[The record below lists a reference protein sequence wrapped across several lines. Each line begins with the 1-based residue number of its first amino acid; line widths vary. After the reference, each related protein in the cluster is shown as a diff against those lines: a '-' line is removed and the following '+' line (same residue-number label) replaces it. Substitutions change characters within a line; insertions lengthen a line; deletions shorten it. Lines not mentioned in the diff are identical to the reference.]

1 MIYRAYFAGVII
13 RLIIQTTL
21 AVLVGYFLS
30 GNLWF
35 LMAIA
40 ALCTLLFAI
49 HLVYYMNVVNRELRF
64 YFDAIRNGDTN
75 LQMKKQVKN
84 RSLKELHES
93 MNRVK
98 EHIANIKRQ
107 NESRER
113 FFGELLRGS
122 ASGLMAIDA
131 SGYVELANDSA
142 LKMLGLPVITHIKR
156 LQQYNDELY
165 KLIISL
171 PPGESKTLKLAVHGG
186 IKQLAFKASV
196 FKYDENSYKLFS
208 INDIKAQ
215 LEESEM
221 VTWQKMI
228 RVLTHE
234 IMNSVAPITSLGN
247 SLKRFLILNGE
258 SKSPEQITAGDIGGM
273 LQGLEVIEERGQGL
287 LDFVDDYRMLTKLPK
302 PRFAKVHT
310 AQWIQKIGLLVATRL
325 QAEHIHFRTES
336 SYTHK
341 TFSGDEKLLTQ
352 VLINLIYNAIEAMH
366 QTRTK
371 QLTLKATDYEGGSLS
386 ISVTD
391 NGKGIPADCLD
402 QVFLPFYTTKH
413 EGSGIGLSLS
423 KQIMHMHK
431 GTLEVYSVPHEQT
444 TFKMQF

>member
-1 MIYRAYFAGVII
+1 MIYRAYFTGVVI
-13 RLIIQTTL
+13 RLIIQTAL
-21 AVLVGYFLS
+21 AVLVGYLLS
-30 GNLWF
+30 DELWF

-40 ALCTLLFAI
+40 GLGTLLFGI
-49 HLVYYMNVVNRELRF
+49 HLIYYMNAINRELRF

-75 LQMKKQVKN
+75 LQMKEQVKT
-84 RSLKELHES
+84 RSLKELHRS

-98 EHIANIKRQ
+98 EHIATIKRQ
-107 NESRER
+107 NESKER
-113 FFGELLRGS
+113 FFNELLRGS

-142 LKMLGLPVITHIKR
+142 LQMLGLPVITHIKL
-156 LQQYNDELY
+156 LQQHNGELY
-165 KLIISL
+165 KLIVSL
-171 PPGESKTLKLAVHGG
+171 PPGESKTLKMAIHGG

-196 FKYDENSYKLFS
+196 FKYDEKNYKLFS

-247 SLKRFLILNGE
+247 SLKRFLILNGD
-258 SKSPEQITAGDIGGM
+258 SKLPEQITSGDIGGM

-287 LDFVDDYRMLTKLPK
+287 LDFVDDYRTLTKLPK
-302 PRFAKVHT
+302 PRFAKVDT
-310 AQWIQKIGLLVATRL
+310 TKWIQKIGLLVAPRL
-325 QAEHIHFRTES
+325 EAEHIHFRTES

-341 TFSGDEKLLTQ
+341 SFSGDEKLLSQ
-352 VLINLIYNAIEAMH
+352 VLINLIYNAIEAM
-366 QTRTK
+366 QETQNK
-371 QLTLKATDYEGGSLS
+371 QLTLKVTDYEGGSLS
-386 ISVTD
+386 IGVTD
-391 NGKGIPADCLD
+391 NGKGITADCLD
-402 QVFLPFYTTKH
+402 QVFLPFYTTKR

-444 TFKMQF
+444 TFQMRF